1 MDVET
6 SFPFIGFQAFIGSSR
21 WTGGGAVAQAEG
33 RKRGQRFMGY
43 LNSSFTP
50 LHERLE
56 EGPGPGPGHGPG
68 IGPPL
73 LHLILPPFSRRPI
86 RAADGPPAL
95 D

>member
-21 WTGGGAVAQAEG
+21 WTGGGG
-33 RKRGQRFMGY
+33 RPYRRKEEGQRFMGY

-56 EGPGPGPGHGPG
+56 EGPGPGPGPGHGS
-68 IGPPL
+68 GPPL
-73 LHLILPPFSRRPI
+73 LHLILPLS
-86 RAADGPPAL
+86 DE
-95 D
+95 